1 MNEHPLWRRHSLRI
15 LKKYFTGYLIFCP
28 WKILYIEELRKLTN
42 RIVLPGQN
50 RLMSERFLWRRRGL
64 KIKRIFWKRR
74 YFALSKTY
82 IIEGLI
88 SVVVVRDVM
97 WSKTLAEG
105 SNPWSK
111 FFNFFQKMVVKWPPK
126 NPSSRGSWHNH
137 KISSL
142 DPDGRHQSGAQVLIG
157 HHSWRNQKNLVYGLA
172 KTALKKSI

>member
-1 MNEHPLWRRHSLRI
+1 MKKTQLENSQKIFHRIPHFLPLKNPIYRVTSQTYQSNRSARSESPDEWALSV
-15 LKKYFTGYLIFCP
+15 KKA
-28 WKILYIEELRKLTN
+28 R
-42 RIVLPGQN
+42 V
-50 RLMSERFLWRRRGL
+50 